1 MGETDKKAITYI
13 SYLKVDE
20 LLELQQ
26 PESDGEHDEML
37 FIIIHQTYELWFKQM
52 LHEVAELQKVLARGE
67 THRALAI
74 LGRVR
79 TIMKTCVG
87 QLDILETMTPL
98 QFNSFRARLSS
109 ASGFQ
114 SAQFRE
120 LEAFAAFGSDLDAAS
135 KSQLERGSR
144 LVQLLI
150 QGQYAPLPMEKAVAS
165 LWAGTT
171 GNLDDV
177 PVDDIGRFEVEFH
190 NYLDR
195 EHASTLAAIRDTRD
209 LSDDNIEDIKK
220 GINNFKKQ
228 FVKANEKTDL
238 NAVKAFLENN
248 GFINKKNHDY
258 FNESLGLILEDLH
271 DENVLT
277 QNGMLYFI
285 DTVFYIVKHK

>member
-52 LHEVAELQKVLARGE
+52 LHEVAELQKVLVRGE

-98 QFNSFRARLSS
+98 QFNTFRGRLQSS
-109 ASGFQ
+109 SGFQ

-120 LEAFAAFGSDLDAAS
+120 FEAVLGRRDQAGSGADKHSGMGMAEHLIAGSPARARVEAAMNRPALWDSALTYLAGRGHAIPIDALKRDVTVGYEAHEGVQDVLLMVHREDHDAAAICERLVDLDEGLQEWRYRHV
-135 KSQLERGSR
+135 KMVERTIGHKMGS
-144 LVQLLI
+144 
-150 QGQYAPLPMEKAVAS
+150 GGS
-165 LWAGTT
+165 AGV
-171 GNLDDV
+171 G
-177 PVDDIGRFEVEFH
+177 
-190 NYLDR
+190 YL
-195 EHASTLAAIRDTRD
+195 ASTLFRPVFPDLWAIRSR
-209 LSDDNIEDIKK
+209 
-220 GINNFKKQ
+220 F
-228 FVKANEKTDL
+228 
-238 NAVKAFLENN
+238 
-248 GFINKKNHDY
+248 
-258 FNESLGLILEDLH
+258 
-271 DENVLT
+271 
-277 QNGMLYFI
+277 
-285 DTVFYIVKHK
+285 